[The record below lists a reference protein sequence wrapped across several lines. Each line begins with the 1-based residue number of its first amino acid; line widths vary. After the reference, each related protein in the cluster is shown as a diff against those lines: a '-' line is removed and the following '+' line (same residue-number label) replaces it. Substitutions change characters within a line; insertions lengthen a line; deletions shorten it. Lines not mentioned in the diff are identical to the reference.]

1 MVFVMWHIRPKHEV
15 VDVSTVY
22 AGAPT
27 WFSIKLHHGGKFTK
41 LPDIKY
47 IGGEVRYVDYVDID
61 EFSVH
66 ELDAIM
72 LDLGY
77 PDPRN
82 SDFADESPVIY
93 YHFRI
98 PNGDFQFGLRAL
110 GNDQDVINLSK
121 YIAHNKL
128 IEVYTEHG
136 KTNLLTY
143 FMSPN
148 AKGKVVIEELPEND
162 DQGAEVEGQ
171 VHADSSMKNVNH
183 GNGEPIGEFMSLI
196 LFGSKNDSFS
206 PEYRRGRVGN
216 SKIGE
221 SSCSNRRNLD
231 YIDEVVHISKEK
243 NDDLDGST
251 NVQEAATCVHIDEMD
266 GVREATNVVQE
277 ASTFDE
283 EGYNTPLDD
292 DNAEYEGDGE
302 SEEGNQE
309 YEEDDESQES
319 DPNFEEYDESENSD
333 PEYEEDERQI
343 EDEDHMDDIMDVDNN
358 IQDVDVDMG
367 DFTLNVESDV
377 EGGHEPEDMEVIN
390 NEEFE
395 SLDEGSD
402 QDRERRA
409 LIKNLRKE
417 KRCSLGVVHKQSFS
431 VGDKF
436 NSKKELKEAID
447 LHALESRRN
456 LFFKKNDNVR
466 LRAQCRGVVPV
477 TNKGQVGSQATT
489 SKRKGKELK
498 TQKVTCGWYI
508 HASRSNPESD
518 WFIRT
523 LNQTHTC
530 LQTRKLRACTAS
542 LISKKIFD
550 QVEANPDIP
559 LRAIQDH
566 FQKTYQVGVS
576 MDKVFRA
583 KDKARKH
590 ITGDYTKQYELLRDY
605 VLELQATNP
614 DTTVK
619 IDVCSEPNPDSPTR
633 QFRRIYVC
641 LGPLKKGFKACLRD
655 LLGFDG
661 AFMKGPFPGQVLSAV
676 GLDPNNGIYP
686 LAYGIVESENTES
699 WKWFLDNL
707 GDDLDLGRNSNFT
720 FISDRQKGLHTAVE
734 QIFPNAEHRYCI
746 RHIHDN
752 VRKRWRQTEYRDHL
766 WRCASATT
774 IPEFEHL
781 MKEFSQYDKEACE
794 WLKQIPPKHWARSH
808 FSGRAVSDVLISNMC
823 EVFNGKIEKG
833 RDKPVI
839 GCLEFIREYLMKR
852 ICNVMK
858 EMKKAK
864 GPLTPTATDILTA
877 RKTVASQYIARWNG
891 GDKYQVTGALQD
903 QHVVDVRNKTCTC
916 RKWELIGIPCRHAI
930 ATLNEIS
937 KDPEADLDIYKWVHK
952 VYFLETWKKAYSFKV
967 EPIKGRSMWPKSEC
981 PTKLIPPPHRTQ
993 VGRPK
998 KKRRQ
1003 SEGERLSKK
1012 QKASQGDGVNAAQE
1026 GGSQKPTN
1034 DGVQKLSRK
1043 HISVTCS
1050 KCKNKGH
1057 NSRTCKGQGGNQSKK

>member
-183 GNGEPIGEFMSLI
+183 GNGEPIGRLQMLFKRHQLLMKKATTPPPVNNADEQLNELFDNLMENLI
-196 LFGSKNDSFS
+196 GS
-206 PEYRRGRVGN
+206 
-216 SKIGE
+216 
-221 SSCSNRRNLD
+221 
-231 YIDEVVHISKEK
+231 
-243 NDDLDGST
+243 
-251 NVQEAATCVHIDEMD
+251 
-266 GVREATNVVQE
+266 
-277 ASTFDE
+277 
-283 EGYNTPLDD
+283 DD

-523 LNQTHTC
+523 LNQNHTC

-655 LLGFDG
+655 LL
-661 AFMKGPFPGQVLSAV
+661 
-676 GLDPNNGIYP
+676 
-686 LAYGIVESENTES
+686 ES

-752 VRKRWRQTEYRDHL
+752 MRKRWRQTEYRDHL

-864 GPLTPTATDILTA
+864 GPLTPTATDILTV

-891 GDKYQVTGALQD
+891 GGKYQVTGALQD

-930 ATLNEIS
+930 ATLNEMS

>member
-1 MVFVMWHIRPKHEV
+1 MEHK
-15 VDVSTVY
+15 ST
-22 AGAPT
+22 
-27 WFSIKLHHGGKFTK
+27 SIF
-41 LPDIKY
+41 I
-47 IGGEVRYVDYVDID
+47 
-61 EFSVH
+61 
-66 ELDAIM
+66 
-72 LDLGY
+72 
-77 PDPRN
+77 
-82 SDFADESPVIY
+82 
-93 YHFRI
+93 
-98 PNGDFQFGLRAL
+98 
-110 GNDQDVINLSK
+110 
-121 YIAHNKL
+121 L
-128 IEVYTEHG
+128 IST
-136 KTNLLTY
+136 
-143 FMSPN
+143 
-148 AKGKVVIEELPEND
+148 
-162 DQGAEVEGQ
+162 
-171 VHADSSMKNVNH
+171 
-183 GNGEPIGEFMSLI
+183 
-196 LFGSKNDSFS
+196 SFS
-206 PEYRRGRVGN
+206 WLP
-216 SKIGE
+216 S
-221 SSCSNRRNLD
+221 
-231 YIDEVVHISKEK
+231 
-243 NDDLDGST
+243 
-251 NVQEAATCVHIDEMD
+251 
-266 GVREATNVVQE
+266 
-277 ASTFDE
+277 
-283 EGYNTPLDD
+283 
-292 DNAEYEGDGE
+292 
-302 SEEGNQE
+302 GNQE
-309 YEEDDESQES
+309 YEEDDESQESDPNFEEYDESQES

-358 IQDVDVDMG
+358 IHDVDVDMG

-377 EGGHEPEDMEVIN
+377 EGSCINVVHGNEPEDMEVIN

-456 LFFKKNDNVR
+456 IFFKKNDNVR

-498 TQKVTCGWYI
+498 TQK
-508 HASRSNPESD
+508 
-518 WFIRT
+518 
-523 LNQTHTC
+523 
-530 LQTRKLRACTAS
+530 
-542 LISKKIFD
+542 
-550 QVEANPDIP
+550 ANPDIP

-661 AFMKGPFPGQVLSAV
+661 AFMKGPFPGQVLLAV
-676 GLDPNNGIYP
+676 GLDSNNGIYP
-686 LAYGIVESENTES
+686 LAYGIVESEHTES

-752 VRKRWRQTEYRDHL
+752 MRKRWRQTEYRDHL

-781 MKEFSQYDKEACE
+781 MKEFSQYEKEACE

-858 EMKKAK
+858 EMKKAT
-864 GPLTPTATDILTA
+864 GPLTPTETDILTA
-877 RKTVASQYIARWNG
+877 RKTVASQYIAR
-891 GDKYQVTGALQD
+891 
-903 QHVVDVRNKTCTC
+903 
-916 RKWELIGIPCRHAI
+916 
-930 ATLNEIS
+930 
-937 KDPEADLDIYKWVHK
+937 
-952 VYFLETWKKAYSFKV
+952 
-967 EPIKGRSMWPKSEC
+967 
-981 PTKLIPPPHRTQ
+981 
-993 VGRPK
+993 
-998 KKRRQ
+998 
-1003 SEGERLSKK
+1003 
-1012 QKASQGDGVNAAQE
+1012 
-1026 GGSQKPTN
+1026 
-1034 DGVQKLSRK
+1034 
-1043 HISVTCS
+1043 
-1050 KCKNKGH
+1050 
-1057 NSRTCKGQGGNQSKK
+1057 

>member
-82 SDFADESPVIY
+82 SEFADESPVIY

-98 PNGDFQFGLRAL
+98 PNGEFQFGLRAL

-148 AKGKVVIEELPEND
+148 TKGKVVIEELPEND

-171 VHADSSMKNVNH
+171 VHADSPMKNVNH

-221 SSCSNRRNLD
+221 SSCTKRLNLD

-266 GVREATNVVQE
+266 GVREAANVVQE

-283 EGYNTPLDD
+283 EGYNTPPVNNADEQLNELFDNLMENLIGSDD

-377 EGGHEPEDMEVIN
+377 EGSCINVVHGHEPEDMEVIN
-390 NEEFE
+390 NEAFE

-417 KRCSLGVVHKQSFS
+417 K
-431 VGDKF
+431 
-436 NSKKELKEAID
+436 
-447 LHALESRRN
+447 
-456 LFFKKNDNVR
+456 
-466 LRAQCRGVVPV
+466 RAQCRGVVPV

-583 KDKARKH
+583 KDKVRKH

-661 AFMKGPFPGQVLSAV
+661 AFMKGPFPGQVLLAV
-676 GLDPNNGIYP
+676 GLDSNNGIYP

-752 VRKRWRQTEYRDHL
+752 MRKRWRQTEYRDHL

-858 EMKKAK
+858 EMKKAT
-864 GPLTPTATDILTA
+864 GSLTPTAIDILTA

-930 ATLNEIS
+930 ATLNEMS
-937 KDPEADLDIYKWVHK
+937 KDPEAELDIYKWVHK

>member
-1 MVFVMWHIRPKHEV
+1 MEN
-15 VDVSTVY
+15 
-22 AGAPT
+22 
-27 WFSIKLHHGGKFTK
+27 L
-41 LPDIKY
+41 
-47 IGGEVRYVDYVDID
+47 IG
-61 EFSVH
+61 S
-66 ELDAIM
+66 
-72 LDLGY
+72 
-77 PDPRN
+77 
-82 SDFADESPVIY
+82 
-93 YHFRI
+93 
-98 PNGDFQFGLRAL
+98 
-110 GNDQDVINLSK
+110 
-121 YIAHNKL
+121 
-128 IEVYTEHG
+128 
-136 KTNLLTY
+136 
-143 FMSPN
+143 
-148 AKGKVVIEELPEND
+148 
-162 DQGAEVEGQ
+162 
-171 VHADSSMKNVNH
+171 
-183 GNGEPIGEFMSLI
+183 
-196 LFGSKNDSFS
+196 
-206 PEYRRGRVGN
+206 
-216 SKIGE
+216 
-221 SSCSNRRNLD
+221 
-231 YIDEVVHISKEK
+231 
-243 NDDLDGST
+243 
-251 NVQEAATCVHIDEMD
+251 
-266 GVREATNVVQE
+266 
-277 ASTFDE
+277 
-283 EGYNTPLDD
+283 DD

-302 SEEGNQE
+302 YEEGNQE

-343 EDEDHMDDIMDVDNN
+343 EDGDRMDDIMDVDNN

-377 EGGHEPEDMEVIN
+377 EGSCVNVVHGHEPEDMEVIN

-395 SLDEGSD
+395 SLDEGFD

-417 KRCSLGVVHKQSFS
+417 KRCSLGAVHKQSFS

-436 NSKKELKEAID
+436 NSKKELKE
-447 LHALESRRN
+447 
-456 LFFKKNDNVR
+456 
-466 LRAQCRGVVPV
+466 CRGVVPV

-518 WFIRT
+518 WLIRT

-566 FQKTYQVGVS
+566 FQNTYQVGVS

-676 GLDPNNGIYP
+676 GLDSNNGIYP

-720 FISDRQKGLHTAVE
+720 FISNRQKGLHTAVE

-752 VRKRWRQTEYRDHL
+752 MRKRWRQTEYRDHL

-877 RKTVASQYIARWNG
+877 RKKTVASQYIARWNG

-930 ATLNEIS
+930 ATLNEMS
-937 KDPEADLDIYKWVHK
+937 KDPEAELDIYKWVHK

-981 PTKLIPPPHRTQ
+981 PTKLIPHPHRTQ

-1012 QKASQGDGVNAAQE
+1012 QKGSQGDGVNVAQE

-1043 HISVTCS
+1043 HINVTCS

-1057 NSRTCKGQGGNQSKK
+1057 NSRTCKGQGGNQSNK

>member
-1 MVFVMWHIRPKHEV
+1 MEN
-15 VDVSTVY
+15 
-22 AGAPT
+22 
-27 WFSIKLHHGGKFTK
+27 L
-41 LPDIKY
+41 
-47 IGGEVRYVDYVDID
+47 IG
-61 EFSVH
+61 S
-66 ELDAIM
+66 
-72 LDLGY
+72 
-77 PDPRN
+77 
-82 SDFADESPVIY
+82 
-93 YHFRI
+93 
-98 PNGDFQFGLRAL
+98 
-110 GNDQDVINLSK
+110 
-121 YIAHNKL
+121 
-128 IEVYTEHG
+128 
-136 KTNLLTY
+136 
-143 FMSPN
+143 
-148 AKGKVVIEELPEND
+148 
-162 DQGAEVEGQ
+162 
-171 VHADSSMKNVNH
+171 
-183 GNGEPIGEFMSLI
+183 
-196 LFGSKNDSFS
+196 
-206 PEYRRGRVGN
+206 
-216 SKIGE
+216 
-221 SSCSNRRNLD
+221 
-231 YIDEVVHISKEK
+231 
-243 NDDLDGST
+243 
-251 NVQEAATCVHIDEMD
+251 
-266 GVREATNVVQE
+266 
-277 ASTFDE
+277 
-283 EGYNTPLDD
+283 DD

-367 DFTLNVESDV
+367 DFTLNFESDV
-377 EGGHEPEDMEVIN
+377 EGSCINVVHGHEPEDMEVIN

-417 KRCSLGVVHKQSFS
+417 KRCSLGAVHKQSFS

-456 LFFKKNDNVR
+456 LFFKKMTM
-466 LRAQCRGVVPV
+466 L
-477 TNKGQVGSQATT
+477 
-489 SKRKGKELK
+489 
-498 TQKVTCGWYI
+498 
-508 HASRSNPESD
+508 NPESN

-530 LQTRKLRACTAS
+530 LQTRKPRACTAS

-576 MDKVFRA
+576 MDKVFKA

-590 ITGDYTKQYELLRDY
+590 ITGDYTKQHELLRDY

-661 AFMKGPFPGQVLSAV
+661 AFMKGPFHGQVLSAV
-676 GLDPNNGIYP
+676 GLDSNNGIYP

-720 FISDRQKGLHTAVE
+720 FISDRKKGLHTAVE
-734 QIFPNAEHRYCI
+734 QIFPNVEHRY
-746 RHIHDN
+746 
-752 VRKRWRQTEYRDHL
+752 
-766 WRCASATT
+766 STT

-781 MKEFSQYDKEACE
+781 MKEFSHYDKEACE

-808 FSGRAVSDVLISNMC
+808 FLGSAVSDVLISNMC

-833 RDKPVI
+833 RDKPIV

-858 EMKKAK
+858 GMKKAK
-864 GPLTPTATDILTA
+864 GPLTPTGTDILAA

-930 ATLNEIS
+930 TTLNEMN
-937 KDPEADLDIYKWVHK
+937 KDPKAELDIYKWVHK

-967 EPIKGRSMWPKSEC
+967 
-981 PTKLIPPPHRTQ
+981 
-993 VGRPK
+993 GRPK

-1003 SEGERLSKK
+1003 SESERLSKK

-1050 KCKNKGH
+1050 KCKNK
-1057 NSRTCKGQGGNQSKK
+1057 

>member
-1 MVFVMWHIRPKHEV
+1 MEN
-15 VDVSTVY
+15 
-22 AGAPT
+22 
-27 WFSIKLHHGGKFTK
+27 L
-41 LPDIKY
+41 
-47 IGGEVRYVDYVDID
+47 IG
-61 EFSVH
+61 S
-66 ELDAIM
+66 
-72 LDLGY
+72 
-77 PDPRN
+77 
-82 SDFADESPVIY
+82 
-93 YHFRI
+93 
-98 PNGDFQFGLRAL
+98 
-110 GNDQDVINLSK
+110 
-121 YIAHNKL
+121 
-128 IEVYTEHG
+128 
-136 KTNLLTY
+136 
-143 FMSPN
+143 
-148 AKGKVVIEELPEND
+148 
-162 DQGAEVEGQ
+162 
-171 VHADSSMKNVNH
+171 
-183 GNGEPIGEFMSLI
+183 
-196 LFGSKNDSFS
+196 
-206 PEYRRGRVGN
+206 
-216 SKIGE
+216 
-221 SSCSNRRNLD
+221 
-231 YIDEVVHISKEK
+231 
-243 NDDLDGST
+243 
-251 NVQEAATCVHIDEMD
+251 
-266 GVREATNVVQE
+266 
-277 ASTFDE
+277 
-283 EGYNTPLDD
+283 DD

-343 EDEDHMDDIMDVDNN
+343 EDEDHVDDIMDVDNN

-377 EGGHEPEDMEVIN
+377 EGSCINVVHGHEPEDMEVIN

-590 ITGDYTKQYELLRDY
+590 ITGDYTKQYEMLRDY

-661 AFMKGPFPGQVLSAV
+661 AFMKGPFLGQVLSAV
-676 GLDPNNGIYP
+676 GLDSNNGIYP

-699 WKWFLDNL
+699 WKWFLDNI

-720 FISDRQKGLHTAVE
+720 FISDRKKVKLEVV
-734 QIFPNAEHRYCI
+734 F
-746 RHIHDN
+746 IH
-752 VRKRWRQTEYRDHL
+752 L
-766 WRCASATT
+766 
-774 IPEFEHL
+774 
-781 MKEFSQYDKEACE
+781 
-794 WLKQIPPKHWARSH
+794 
-808 FSGRAVSDVLISNMC
+808 
-823 EVFNGKIEKG
+823 
-833 RDKPVI
+833 VI
-839 GCLEFIREYLMKR
+839 
-852 ICNVMK
+852 
-858 EMKKAK
+858 
-864 GPLTPTATDILTA
+864 
-877 RKTVASQYIARWNG
+877 
-891 GDKYQVTGALQD
+891 
-903 QHVVDVRNKTCTC
+903 
-916 RKWELIGIPCRHAI
+916 
-930 ATLNEIS
+930 
-937 KDPEADLDIYKWVHK
+937 
-952 VYFLETWKKAYSFKV
+952 
-967 EPIKGRSMWPKSEC
+967 
-981 PTKLIPPPHRTQ
+981 
-993 VGRPK
+993 
-998 KKRRQ
+998 
-1003 SEGERLSKK
+1003 
-1012 QKASQGDGVNAAQE
+1012 
-1026 GGSQKPTN
+1026 
-1034 DGVQKLSRK
+1034 
-1043 HISVTCS
+1043 
-1050 KCKNKGH
+1050 
-1057 NSRTCKGQGGNQSKK
+1057 